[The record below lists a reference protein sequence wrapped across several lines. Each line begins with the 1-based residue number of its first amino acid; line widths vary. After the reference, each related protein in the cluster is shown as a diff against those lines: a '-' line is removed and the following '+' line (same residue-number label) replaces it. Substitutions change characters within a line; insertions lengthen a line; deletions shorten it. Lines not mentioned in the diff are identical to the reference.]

1 MRLLCLDLLLISVI
15 FSDFNRQQKGKISDK
30 DENRSGRRWGY
41 NCSRS
46 SPASYLEAAGTLCEG
61 LFPATPCPGLGQNKS
76 LKAGGSPES
85 CWDPGSPGGQWHWP
99 SWVWM
104 FSSLC
109 THRSRKRKLWS
120 PETDRKQSLRA
131 WKCTPWLW
139 RETCYLESSI
149 LPSICI

>member
-61 LFPATPCPGLGQNKS
+61 LFPATPCPGLGQNK
-76 LKAGGSPES
+76 PES
-85 CWDPGSPGGQWHWP
+85 RGFSGELLGSR
-99 SWVWM
+99 
-104 FSSLC
+104 FSRGAVTLTDLSVNVQLSLH
-109 THRSRKRKLWS
+109 TQEQEKKALKSRDRQKTK
-120 PETDRKQSLRA
+120 PEG
-131 WKCTPWLW
+131 
-139 RETCYLESSI
+139 LEVHTLALEGNLLSGKFHSS
-149 LPSICI
+149 